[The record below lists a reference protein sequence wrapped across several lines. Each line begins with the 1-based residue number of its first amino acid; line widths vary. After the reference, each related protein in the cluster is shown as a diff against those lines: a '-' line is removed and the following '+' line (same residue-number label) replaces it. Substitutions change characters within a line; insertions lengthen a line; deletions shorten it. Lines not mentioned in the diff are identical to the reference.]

1 MDKHRGKSGR
11 RSAAE
16 WARLVDEWTKSGLSP
31 AEFGAKHGI
40 AGARLTWWRWHL
52 AKTRTRSRRRAPRAA
67 VKLVKLDVVPDS
79 RMASQ
84 WEVRTAAGDALH
96 VSESLT
102 SDELEMILRAFGL
115 LGRQR

>member
-1 MDKHRGKSGR
+1 MDKHRAKSGR

-16 WARLVDEWTKSGLSP
+16 WAQLVDEWMRSGLSP

-40 AGARLTWWRWHL
+40 AGARLTWWKWHL
-52 AKTRTRSRRRAPRAA
+52 GKTRTRSRRGARAA

-79 RMASQ
+79 RMASL
-84 WEVRTAAGDALH
+84 WELRTAAGDALH

-102 SDELEMILRAFGL
+102 PDELEMILRAFGL